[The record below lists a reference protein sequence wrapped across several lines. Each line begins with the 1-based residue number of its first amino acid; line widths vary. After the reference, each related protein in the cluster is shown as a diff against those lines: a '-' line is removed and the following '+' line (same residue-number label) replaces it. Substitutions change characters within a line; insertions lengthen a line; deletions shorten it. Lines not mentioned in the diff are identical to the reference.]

1 MALKG
6 LQLLLEF
13 QVLKDN
19 KKDILI
25 SPIQF
30 NHYKILD
37 PDLSLKRSGSIN
49 LMRWVEAPWTFPPC
63 VLKASNCSP
72 NKVRSIV
79 STLGK
84 LFNSFTSRKIRP
96 NLLSTS
102 LATRSWSLSTGS
114 TLAICSKSCN
124 FMEEVLTENSTLTKF
139 KTINDFQWNLTH
151 AEIR

>member
-49 LMRWVEAPWTFPPC
+49 LMRWVEAPWAFPPC
-63 VLKASNCSP
+63 VLKASNCFP

-79 STLGK
+79 SVLGK
-84 LFNSFTSRKIRP
+84 FF
-96 NLLSTS
+96 
-102 LATRSWSLSTGS
+102 
-114 TLAICSKSCN
+114 
-124 FMEEVLTENSTLTKF
+124 
-139 KTINDFQWNLTH
+139 
-151 AEIR
+151 